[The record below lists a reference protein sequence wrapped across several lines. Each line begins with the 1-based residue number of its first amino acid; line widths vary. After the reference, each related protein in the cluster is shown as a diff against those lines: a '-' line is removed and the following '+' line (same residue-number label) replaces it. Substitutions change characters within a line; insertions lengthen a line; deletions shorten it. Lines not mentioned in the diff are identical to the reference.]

1 MTFLV
6 LVLMEHV
13 CYGVGSVAMR
23 RHGGLL
29 VHGLG
34 GVMLRG
40 GLCMFVNCPGSML
53 MHSLSCVV
61 VCSLSDMLLSR
72 LCHMMMPG
80 RLRRHELV
88 LLPL

>member
-1 MTFLV
+1 
-6 LVLMEHV
+6 
-13 CYGVGSVAMR
+13 MR

-29 VHGLG
+29 VYRLD

-40 GLCMFVNCPGSML
+40 GLGMLVNGPSSML

-61 VCSLSDMLLSR
+61 VCSLSDMLLGR
-72 LCHMMMPG
+72 LCHVVMTG
-80 RLRRHELV
+80 RLCRHELV